1 MSNVNAIPG
10 MASYMETEVD
20 VEVSVGAP
28 EEVAVE
34 AEETAAEAVEV
45 EEATTEADDDAA
57 AAEQMFAHFDNIAR
71 LETYV
76 STYGVDRAFL
86 ALNNYEGSLASALV
100 VLPQCEGFD
109 VTGDIAS
116 PISVAC
122 QEGFKEAA
130 KSVWEFI
137 KRMAE
142 KIKNFVM
149 RIVEAIKA
157 RFTSLD
163 KNIGRY
169 REAMK
174 TRTDAPELLK
184 GVKTTVYT
192 KEQLAAINAKN
203 DKTVAD
209 KLKKVAEDLKK
220 LADQVQAGKKTE
232 AEAEAKAIETA
243 LSAIT
248 SAGDAFKKQRGA
260 AKKVQLDKI
269 KWEDC
274 TAMLNAGA
282 AIKQELDIMAGI
294 SATAKVAAEQF
305 IKMADG
311 MKNRGDE
318 GGAELASIARKGSSL
333 FSRFSS
339 AYSGFVSQA
348 NWMAAKYVETAG
360 VRIMRGSKGGSKD

>member
-1 MSNVNAIPG
+1 MDIKNAIPG
-10 MASYMETEVD
+10 MASYLETEVD

-28 EEVAVE
+28 EEVAIE

-45 EEATTEADDDAA
+45 EAADAEVQEDATE
-57 AAEQMFAHFDNIAR
+57 AEQMFARFDELDRMQA
-71 LETYV
+71 YV
-76 STYGVDRAFL
+76 AKYGVDRAFL
-86 ALNNYEGSLASALV
+86 ALNSYEGSLAAALV
-100 VLPQCEGFD
+100 TLPSCEGFD
-109 VTGDIAS
+109 VTGDVAS
-116 PISVAC
+116 PTSIAC
-122 QEGFKEAA
+122 QEGFAEAA

-184 GVKTTVYT
+184 KVKSTVYT
-192 KEQLAAINAKN
+192 KAQLASIAAKN

-220 LADQVQAGKKTE
+220 LSDQVQAGKKTE
-232 AEAEAKAIETA
+232 AEAEAEAIETS
-243 LSAIT
+243 LSAIVE
-248 SAGDAFKKQRGA
+248 AGNAFKKQRSA
-260 AKKVQLDKI
+260 AKQVPLDKI
-269 KWEDC
+269 SWAEC
-274 TAMLNAGA
+274 GEMLNTASD
-282 AIKQELDIMAGI
+282 IKRETDTIVGI
-294 SATAKVAAEQF
+294 GATAKVAAEQF
-305 IKMADG
+305 VKMADG

-318 GGAELASIARKGSSL
+318 GGAELAKVARKGASL
-333 FSRFSS
+333 FSRFS
-339 AYSGFVSQA
+339 AAFSGFITQA
-348 NWMAAKYVETAG
+348 NWIASKYAETAG
-360 VRIMRGSKGGSKD
+360 TRIMRGSKGGSKD